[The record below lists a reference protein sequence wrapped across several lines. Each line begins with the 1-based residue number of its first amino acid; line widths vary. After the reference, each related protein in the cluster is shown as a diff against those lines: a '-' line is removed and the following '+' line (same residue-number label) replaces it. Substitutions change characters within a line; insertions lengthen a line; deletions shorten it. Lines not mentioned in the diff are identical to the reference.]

1 MPVRTAGSKADG
13 EGLTV
18 IWEGDMSEDRIHRTV
33 SDDGTELAGRIRGD
47 GPPLVLVHGA
57 CADETEWDAA
67 VPLLAER
74 FTCYTMNTRCRGRS
88 GYSDDL
94 SPERLVEDVT
104 AFADSIDAP
113 VRLAGVSGGG
123 MYALGAAAR
132 AESVTAVAT
141 WEPPVFEVV
150 PEELATSF
158 QGVLERMGEQ
168 HAAGEHV
175 DGVRTFLSFVGN
187 DHEMAAL
194 EAAGELAY
202 ASRYLPV
209 DLQEIE
215 QALTAEDTSPTDPA
229 VLATVS
235 APVLVLHGTA
245 SRLGS
250 WFRTGAEFAAEHLP
264 NARVQAVPGVGHLSC
279 QVTPEPIMRELGDF
293 FASTPAPA

>member
-1 MPVRTAGSKADG
+1 
-13 EGLTV
+13 
-18 IWEGDMSEDRIHRTV
+18 MSEDRIHRTV
-33 SDDGTELAGRIRGD
+33 SADGTELTGRVRGD

-94 SPERLVEDVT
+94 SPGRLVEDVT
-104 AFADSIDAP
+104 AFADSIDTP

-150 PEELATSF
+150 PEDLMTSF
-158 QGVLERMGEQ
+158 QDVLERMGQQ

-194 EAAGELAY
+194 EAAGELVY
-202 ASRYLPV
+202 ASRYLAV

-215 QALTAEDTSPTDPA
+215 QALTAEDTSATDPA
-229 VLATVS
+229 VLAKTS
-235 APVLVLHGTA
+235 APVLLLHGTA
-245 SRLGS
+245 SRQAA
-250 WFRTGAEFAAEHLP
+250 WFRNGAEFAAKYLP
-264 NARVQAVPGVGHLSC
+264 DARVRAVPGVGHLSC
-279 QVTPEPIMRELGDF
+279 QVTPEPIMREMMDF
-293 FASTPAPA
+293 FTSTLAIRHGPVPRPA